1 MNTAWTEEQTK
12 ESVRRQIK
20 ALYIAIPIIVV
31 LLIALFSVAGYIL
44 HHWFMY
50 PPEYYMEIEQLVERG
65 YLSED
70 FTVIEYLDFCEYIEP
85 TLGGAYSY
93 VCTWID

>member
-1 MNTAWTEEQTK
+1 
-12 ESVRRQIK
+12 
-20 ALYIAIPIIVV
+20 
-31 LLIALFSVAGYIL
+31 
-44 HHWFMY
+44 
-50 PPEYYMEIEQLVERG
+50 MEIEQLVERG

>member
-1 MNTAWTEEQTK
+1 MSKSWTEEQTQ

-20 ALYIAIPIIVV
+20 ALYIAIPIIVI
-31 LLIALFSVAGYIL
+31 LLIALFSAAGYIL

-65 YLSED
+65 YLSVD

>member
-12 ESVRRQIK
+12 KSVRRQIK
-20 ALYIAIPIIVV
+20 ALYIAIPIIVI
-31 LLIALFSVAGYIL
+31 LLIGLFSAAGYIL
-44 HHWFMY
+44 LHWFMY

-65 YLSED
+65 YLSVD

>member
-20 ALYIAIPIIVV
+20 ALYIAIPIIVI
-31 LLIALFSVAGYIL
+31 LLIALFSAVGYIL

-65 YLSED
+65 YLSVD
-70 FTVIEYLDFCEYIEP
+70 FTVIVYLDFCEYTEP

>member
-12 ESVRRQIK
+12 ESVKRQIK
-20 ALYIAIPIIVV
+20 ALYIAIPIIVI
-31 LLIALFSVAGYIL
+31 LLIALFSAAGYIL

-65 YLSED
+65 YLSVD

-85 TLGGAYSY
+85 NLSGTYSY

>member
-20 ALYIAIPIIVV
+20 ALYIAIPIIVI
-31 LLIALFSVAGYIL
+31 LLIALFSAAGYIL
-44 HHWFMY
+44 HHWFMH

-65 YLSED
+65 YLSVD

-85 TLGGAYSY
+85 TLGDTYNN
-93 VCTWID
+93 VCLWLD

>member
-20 ALYIAIPIIVV
+20 ALYIAIPIIVI
-31 LLIALFSVAGYIL
+31 LLIGLFSAAGFIL

-65 YLSED
+65 YLSVD

>member
-1 MNTAWTEEQTK
+1 MNTDWTEEQTK
-12 ESVRRQIK
+12 KSVRRQIK
-20 ALYIAIPIIVV
+20 ALYIAIPIIVI
-31 LLIALFSVAGYIL
+31 LLISLFSAAGYIL

-65 YLSED
+65 YLSVD

>member
-1 MNTAWTEEQTK
+1 VNTAWTEEQTK

-31 LLIALFSVAGYIL
+31 LLIALFSAAGYIL
-44 HHWFMY
+44 HHWFMH

-65 YLSED
+65 YLSVD

>member
-1 MNTAWTEEQTK
+1 VNKPWTEEQTK

-31 LLIALFSVAGYIL
+31 LLIALFSAAGYIL

-50 PPEYYMEIEQLVERG
+50 PPEYYIQIEQLIAKG
-65 YLSED
+65 YLSAD
-70 FTVIEYLDFCEYIEP
+70 FTFSERVDFCENIEQ
-85 TLGGAYSY
+85 TLGDTYIN
-93 VCTWID
+93 VCLWLD

>member
-31 LLIALFSVAGYIL
+31 LLIALFYAALYIL

-50 PPEYYMEIEQLVERG
+50 PPEYYTQIEQLIAKG
-65 YLSED
+65 YLSAD
-70 FTVIEYLDFCEYIEP
+70 FTFSERVDFCENIEQ
-85 TLGGAYSY
+85 TLGDTYIN
-93 VCTWID
+93 VCLWLD

>member
-1 MNTAWTEEQTK
+1 MNTAWTDEQTK

-20 ALYIAIPIIVV
+20 ALYIAIPIIVI
-31 LLIALFSVAGYIL
+31 LLIGLFSAAGFIL

-65 YLSED
+65 YLSVD

>member
-1 MNTAWTEEQTK
+1 MNKSWTEEQTQ

-20 ALYIAIPIIVV
+20 ALYIAIPIIII
-31 LLIALFSVAGYIL
+31 LLVALFFSTGYIL

-50 PPEYYMEIEQLVERG
+50 PPEYYMEIEQLIERG
-65 YLSED
+65 YLGAD

-85 TLGGAYSY
+85 TLGDTYSY

>member
-1 MNTAWTEEQTK
+1 VNTAWTEEQTK

-20 ALYIAIPIIVV
+20 ALYIAIPIIVI
-31 LLIALFSVAGYIL
+31 LLIGLFSAAGYIL

-65 YLSED
+65 YLSVD

>member
-1 MNTAWTEEQTK
+1 MNKSWTEEQTK

-20 ALYIAIPIIVV
+20 ALYIAIPIIVI
-31 LLIALFSVAGYIL
+31 LLIALFSAAGYIL

-65 YLSED
+65 YLSVD

>member
-1 MNTAWTEEQTK
+1 MNTARKEQTK

-20 ALYIAIPIIVV
+20 ALYIAIPIIVI
-31 LLIALFSVAGYIL
+31 LLIALFSAAGYIL

-65 YLSED
+65 YLSAD

>member
-31 LLIALFSVAGYIL
+31 LLIALFSAAGYIL

-65 YLSED
+65 YLSVD

-85 TLGGAYSY
+85 TLGGTYSY
-93 VCTWID
+93 VCAWID

>member
-1 MNTAWTEEQTK
+1 MNKSWTEEQTK

-20 ALYIAIPIIVV
+20 ALYIVIPIIVI
-31 LLIALFSVAGYIL
+31 LLIALFSAAGYIL

-65 YLSED
+65 YLSVD

>member
-20 ALYIAIPIIVV
+20 ALYIAIPIIVI
-31 LLIALFSVAGYIL
+31 LLIALFSAAGYIL

-50 PPEYYMEIEQLVERG
+50 TPEYYMEIEQLVERG
-65 YLSED
+65 YLSVD
-70 FTVIEYLDFCEYIEP
+70 FTVIEYLDFCEYTEP

>member
-31 LLIALFSVAGYIL
+31 LLIALFYAALYIL

-50 PPEYYMEIEQLVERG
+50 PPEYYIQIEQLIAKG
-65 YLSED
+65 YLSAD
-70 FTVIEYLDFCEYIEP
+70 FTFSERVDFCENIEQ
-85 TLGGAYSY
+85 TLGDTYIN
-93 VCTWID
+93 VCLWLD

>member
-1 MNTAWTEEQTK
+1 MNKSWTEEQTK

-20 ALYIAIPIIVV
+20 ALYIAIPIIVI
-31 LLIALFSVAGYIL
+31 LLIVLFSAAGYIL

-65 YLSED
+65 YLSVD

>member
-1 MNTAWTEEQTK
+1 MNTARKEQTK

-20 ALYIAIPIIVV
+20 ALYIAIPIIVI
-31 LLIALFSVAGYIL
+31 LLIALFSAAGYIL

-65 YLSED
+65 YLSVD